1 KRRRTLLVQPLVR
14 EDRARLRA
22 RATRPAAVQRQTQVR
37 IRAVLEQQLDVLQVI
52 HVRLARRIVPALDV
66 AVVRRNVQRVPAV
79 LVRNVRIRPLLEQIL
94 PEPVV
99 PVLRRRQQRRPPE
112 LARLINVR
120 TRLQQQLHRLQI
132 PFSRRKNQRRQTARV
147 LRLLPPTAERELA
160 LIVAGLGV
168 RIRLGRRARLGGGS
182 GRNGGRRRGRL
193 EARGQRAD

>member
-1 KRRRTLLVQPLVR
+1 
-14 EDRARLRA
+14 
-22 RATRPAAVQRQTQVR
+22 
-37 IRAVLEQQLDVLQVI
+37 
-52 HVRLARRIVPALDV
+52 
-66 AVVRRNVQRVPAV
+66 VPAV
-79 LVRNVRIRPLLEQIL
+79 PVRNVRIRPLLEQIL

-132 PFSRRKNQRRQTARV
+132 PFARRKNQRRQTARV

-193 EARGQRAD
+193 EARGQRADRLGERGHPGRERVEPTRERRGRVFAAVGSRLLRR